1 MKKGDRVTTPDGAG
15 TIVAEWLD
23 RGLRRFGPLKP
34 TDSYVVVLDEGR
46 GQWRRIYRRDE
57 LEPLERVTS

>member
-1 MKKGDRVTTPDGAG
+1 MKKGDRVLTPDGVG
-15 TIVAEWLD
+15 TVVTEWLD

-34 TDSYVVVLDEGR
+34 SDNFVVVLDEGR

-57 LEPLERVTS
+57 LEAVKR